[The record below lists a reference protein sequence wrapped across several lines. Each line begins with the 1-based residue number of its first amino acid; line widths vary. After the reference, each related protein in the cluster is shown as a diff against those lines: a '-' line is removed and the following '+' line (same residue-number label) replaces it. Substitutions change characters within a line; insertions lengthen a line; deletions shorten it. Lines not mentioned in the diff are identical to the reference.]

1 MSTEPFNGN
10 VGKMKASNK
19 WLASEDFIGMKPV
32 ELTIEGVFKDTGE
45 VMQDGKK
52 KDFFS
57 VAFAK
62 TEKRLVL
69 NATNRKALAFA
80 FGSSTQGWIGKKI
93 LLWAQDGVKAIGGGT
108 TTGLRLKSAEP
119 ETNPLLKGDDQ

>member
-1 MSTEPFNGN
+1 
-10 VGKMKASNK
+10 MKTQNK
-19 WLASEDFIGMKPV
+19 FTASEDLIGRAEV
-32 ELTIEGVFKDTGE
+32 ELEISGVFQDTGE

-57 VAFAK
+57 VGFEA

-69 NATNRKALAFA
+69 NATNRKTLSFA
-80 FGSSTQGWIGKKI
+80 FGSSTKQWIGKKI

-119 ETNPLLKGDDQ
+119 ERNPLLSGGEA

>member
-1 MSTEPFNGN
+1 MQEPYNGP
-10 VGKMKASNK
+10 VGKMKGSTK

-32 ELTIEGVFKDTGE
+32 ELTISGVYKDTGE

-57 VAFAK
+57 VAFEA

-69 NATNRKALAFA
+69 NATNRKTLSFA
-80 FGSSTQGWIGKKI
+80 FGASTKQWVGKKI

-108 TTGLRLKSAEP
+108 TTGLRLKSAEA
-119 ETNPLLKGDDQ
+119 TNNPLLEP

>member
-1 MSTEPFNGN
+1 MQEPYSGP
-10 VGKMKASNK
+10 VGKMKGSTK

-32 ELTIEGVFKDTGE
+32 ELTISGVFKDTGE

-57 VAFAK
+57 VAFEN

-69 NATNRKALAFA
+69 NATNRKTLSFA
-80 FGSSTQGWIGKKI
+80 FGASTKQWIGKKI

-108 TTGLRLKSAEP
+108 TTGLRLKSAEAV
-119 ETNPLLKGDDQ
+119 TNPLLES

>member
-1 MSTEPFNGN
+1 MSTEKFDGK
-10 VGKMKASNK
+10 VGQMKASTK
-19 WLASEDFIGMKPV
+19 WLASEEFIGMKPV
-32 ELTIEGVFKDTGE
+32 ELVITGVFKNTGE
-45 VMQDGKK
+45 TMQDGKK

-57 VAFAK
+57 VGFDR
-62 TEKRLVL
+62 TEKQLVL

-80 FGSSTQGWIGKKI
+80 FGASTKGWIGKKI

-119 ETNPLLKGDDQ
+119 ETNPLLQPEA

>member
-1 MSTEPFNGN
+1 MKSST
-10 VGKMKASNK
+10 K

-32 ELTIEGVFKDTGE
+32 ELTISGVFKDTGE

-57 VAFAK
+57 VAFEN

-69 NATNRKALAFA
+69 NATNRKTLSFA
-80 FGSSTQGWIGKKI
+80 FGASTKQWIGKKI

-108 TTGLRLKSAEP
+108 TTGLRLKSAESVN
-119 ETNPLLKGDDQ
+119 NPLLES